1 MPLMRG
7 FVLALPVLLAAC
19 AGPLVDQAAYSV
31 SGTGAPSPAEFGVTA
46 LRGEA
51 MPANYATFNRR
62 GEEAADF
69 RARSIC
75 TLGYAVVNERTV
87 PFDPGELLVRQVRC
101 QPYILSAP
109 LPTF

>member
-1 MPLMRG
+1 MRG
-7 FVLALPVLLAAC
+7 LALALPVLLAAC
-19 AGPLVDQAAYSV
+19 AGPLVEQAAYSV
-31 SGTGAPSPAEFGVTA
+31 SGTGAASPAEFGVTA

-51 MPANYATFNRR
+51 MPANYAAFNRR
-62 GEEAADF
+62 GEDAADF

-75 TLGYAVVNERTV
+75 TRGYAVIDQRAAA
-87 PFDPGELLVRQVRC
+87 FDPGELIVRQVRC